1 MNSMYDRVKAYIEKN
16 CMLEG
21 IGRVVV
27 GLSGGADSVCLL
39 LMLKKYITETRKGCG
54 TQLMAVHVHHGIRGA
69 EADSDAAFCKALCEE
84 QGIEY
89 ISFSYAFNHSYFL

>member
-39 LMLKKYITETRKGCG
+39 LMLKKFDLI
-54 TQLMAVHVHHGIRGA
+54 LHLI
-69 EADSDAAFCKALCEE
+69 L
-84 QGIEY
+84 
-89 ISFSYAFNHSYFL
+89 FLYLHNILYMLLL

>member
-27 GLSGGADSVCLL
+27 GLSGGADSVP
-39 LMLKKYITETRKGCG
+39 
-54 TQLMAVHVHHGIRGA
+54 
-69 EADSDAAFCKALCEE
+69 
-84 QGIEY
+84 
-89 ISFSYAFNHSYFL
+89 YFPGSRPASK